1 MKNLSFNRIWQLIRY
16 YWRTEKKLYLRLFL
30 GLVALYLII
39 GLILH
44 IFAHLF
50 SIDDFGIFRMLFNEE
65 WIFWGFILICTAR
78 MFYVLEK
85 KQTATTFLSLPASNI
100 EKYLSRVFYATIGI
114 YLLALAARLTANTI
128 FCIPLFFDENWPIG
142 IILRYKIFP
151 STWIISSIG
160 FNTPYFLLKMIACIL
175 WATLFAIWPWSLFTL
190 FGLLFR
196 RHGWL
201 WAIPALFIIV
211 SLFAFV
217 MFTMADNNWNHQQQ
231 EHFMILT
238 TLTIIIPTIFN
249 YWLAYRCFCHAQVIS
264 NKLTRL

>member
-100 EKYLSRVFYATIGI
+100 EKYLSRVVYATISI
-114 YLLALAARLTANTI
+114 RQQDEEETPINLELLYNAVQNGTVQITNKTI
-128 FCIPLFFDENWPIG
+128 E
-142 IILRYKIFP
+142 
-151 STWIISSIG
+151 S
-160 FNTPYFLLKMIACIL
+160 
-175 WATLFAIWPWSLFTL
+175 
-190 FGLLFR
+190 
-196 RHGWL
+196 
-201 WAIPALFIIV
+201 
-211 SLFAFV
+211 
-217 MFTMADNNWNHQQQ
+217 
-231 EHFMILT
+231 
-238 TLTIIIPTIFN
+238 
-249 YWLAYRCFCHAQVIS
+249 
-264 NKLTRL
+264 